1 MTSKFLKN
9 HGDWFVPLTIW
20 VVGVILLSASMVLI
34 ENVSIQDSV
43 WYTVITSST
52 VGYGGIIASEPVT
65 RILTIIFIF
74 TSIGSLTAFIGAFV
88 IRSRKFTEKKR
99 KGLMTS
105 KRDPDVIIAGYPT
118 EAKVKEL
125 VRGLKHLWKGVSI
138 TCVTNQIEE
147 KPGWMVDEDVEFIQG
162 RASERSV
169 MERANL
175 HLAEKVMILAN
186 DPTCPDSDEY
196 TSSIVMLCEILN
208 PNAHTIAE
216 KVRDNDDLFK
226 LAKCDKVVDVCRP
239 SELVHELLHEGA
251 IEFIDT

>member
-1 MTSKFLKN
+1 
-9 HGDWFVPLTIW
+9 
-20 VVGVILLSASMVLI
+20 
-34 ENVSIQDSV
+34 
-43 WYTVITSST
+43 
-52 VGYGGIIASEPVT
+52 
-65 RILTIIFIF
+65 
-74 TSIGSLTAFIGAFV
+74 
-88 IRSRKFTEKKR
+88 
-99 KGLMTS
+99 MTS

-251 IEFIDT
+251 IEFIDTIFSPDTPEMQKNMTLDNEHSVQWYKLAGNFVILGVIPLGFSIDGGKTFKFAPHPDEAIPPKAVVKVITRD